1 MTLTD
6 PKLRHGRR
14 ETRMLWALF
23 DPAWNAVAGNAGT
36 HHLPWPHLQQLG
48 RLERRRRTVRRGQL
62 VKEEIEVSYL
72 ITSAPPTRADATT
85 LLRSSRGHWGIEN
98 RLHWVRDV
106 TFDEDRCQVRA
117 GAAPQTLAT
126 ARNLAIAFL
135 RRSGAASIAAGLRT
149 CAGRP
154 TAAIR
159 LILSGGRAW

>member
-23 DPAWNAVAGNAGT
+23 DPAWNAAAGHAGT

-62 VKEEIEVSYL
+62 VKEEVEVSYL

-106 TFDEDRCQVRA
+106 TFDEDRCQVRTPNV
-117 GAAPQTLAT
+117 PQVLAT
-126 ARNLAIAFL
+126 LRNVVIGLLRHLGERTVADAR
-135 RRSGAASIAAGLRT
+135 RT
-149 CAGRP
+149 CSADP
-154 TAAIR
+154 TVALR
-159 LILSGGRAW
+159 LLSATADN

>member
-1 MTLTD
+1 MTD

-14 ETRMLWALF
+14 ETRMLWALC

-48 RLERRRRTVRRGQL
+48 RLERRRQTVRRGTV
-62 VKEEIEVSYL
+62 VKEQVEVSYL